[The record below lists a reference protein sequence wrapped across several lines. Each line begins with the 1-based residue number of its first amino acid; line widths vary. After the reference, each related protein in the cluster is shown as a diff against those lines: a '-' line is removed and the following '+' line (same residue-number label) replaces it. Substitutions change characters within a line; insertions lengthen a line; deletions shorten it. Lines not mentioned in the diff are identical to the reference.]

1 MGLLGLPKASD
12 VDADISTTSVSDD
25 ELLVEFTGSL
35 NMRDPSTMLKV
46 FFDDLHHTMRF
57 ERRKAVRIDLR
68 NLKYMNSVGFKYFV
82 AWLTLHAETPPEK
95 RYVIRFVVSPK
106 YHWQTVSMHALKA
119 FSKNS
124 ITIEVDNSAA

>member
-12 VDADISTTSVSDD
+12 AEAEITTTALSDD
-25 ELLVEFTGSL
+25 ELRVEFNGSL

-57 ERRKAVRIDLR
+57 ERRKSVRIDLR

-82 AWLTLHAETPPEK
+82 AWLTQHAETAPDK
-95 RYVIRFVVSPK
+95 RYSICFMVTPK

-119 FSKNS
+119 FSKHL
-124 ITIEVDNSAA
+124 ITVEVDPAV